1 MKPCMD
7 VSSLWTTDQ
16 DTEPRILSK
25 VKVKENIC
33 RLSSPRSFAW
43 FYPPNGTVCSNYA
56 LKIDNLVYPTSD
68 KLKNYFNQALQH
80 FISSHL
86 FISHG

>member
-16 DTEPRILSK
+16 DTESRILSK

-43 FYPPNGTVCSNYA
+43 FYPPNGTVCSKYA
-56 LKIDNLVYPTSD
+56 LKIDNVVYPTSD
-68 KLKNYFNQALQH
+68 KLKNYFNQALQY
-80 FISSHL
+80 FIPSHL